1 MARFTSVNFCGVFF
15 ATAVAAIAVA
25 EEVPPSQSRQTHQE
39 WMASLGYQRHSGGW
53 RTAQEIEILDRNE
66 KTNLA
71 QKQWNKKLER
81 LRKELATGDASAAA
95 EELAEITDPHA
106 VPALTAAL
114 ASDPLRRVRLLYV
127 ESLFRIGTPAARA
140 ALVAAA
146 VDHPDH
152 ETRIDATDRLA
163 KLDPQAAANA
173 LAAPLAGPDNP
184 RINRAAAALG
194 RLGVATVVPQL
205 VRVLETRHVVTVGD
219 GPPEGSTTATFT
231 PSGGAGLSM
240 GSSRKQVAVPMKNE
254 QVLQALVTLT
264 GENFGWD
271 LAAWRAWLA
280 RQRAPASIDLRRG

>member
-1 MARFTSVNFCGVFF
+1 MRMIRLITVNVFAAFF
-15 ATAVAAIAVA
+15 AIAAVADDA
-25 EEVPPSQSRQTHQE
+25 PTSQSRESHQE
-39 WMASLGYQRHSGGW
+39 WMAKLGYQRHSGGW
-53 RTAQEIEILDRNE
+53 RTAQEIEIIERNE
-66 KTNLA
+66 KTGLA

-81 LRKELATGDASAAA
+81 LRQDLASGDAA

-114 ASDPLRRVRLLYV
+114 ASDPLRRVRLLYMD
-127 ESLFRIGTPAARA
+127 SLLRIGTPAAQA

-146 VDHPDH
+146 IDHPDP

-163 KLDPQAAANA
+163 KLAPQAAAHA
-173 LAAPLAGPDNP
+173 LAAALAGPDNA

-205 VRVLETRHVVTVGD
+205 VNVLETRHVVTVGD

-240 GSSRKQVAVPMKNE
+240 GSSRRQMAVPMKNE
-254 QVLQALVTLT
+254 QVLEAIVALT

-271 LAAWRAWLA
+271 LTAWRAWLA

>member
-1 MARFTSVNFCGVFF
+1 MIRLITVNVVAALFVMA
-15 ATAVAAIAVA
+15 AVADDA
-25 EEVPPSQSRQTHQE
+25 PTGQSRESHQE
-39 WMASLGYQRHSGGW
+39 WMAKLGYQRHSGGW
-53 RTAQEIEILDRNE
+53 RTAQEIEIIERNE
-66 KTNLA
+66 KTALA
-71 QKQWNKKLER
+71 HKQWNKKLER
-81 LRKELATGDASAAA
+81 LRQDLATGAAADAA
-95 EELAEITDPHA
+95 EELAEITDPQA

-114 ASDPLRRVRLLYV
+114 ASDPLRRVRLLYI
-127 ESLFRIGTPAARA
+127 ESLLRIGTPAAQA

-146 VDHPDH
+146 VDHPDL

-163 KLDPQAAANA
+163 KLAPQAAANA
-173 LAAPLAGPDNP
+173 LAAALAGPDNA

-205 VRVLETRHVVTVGD
+205 VNVLETRHVVTVGD

-240 GSSRKQVAVPMKNE
+240 GSSRRQMAVPMKNE
-254 QVLQALVTLT
+254 QVLEAIVTLT

-271 LAAWRAWLA
+271 LTAWRGWLA

>member
-1 MARFTSVNFCGVFF
+1 MARAITVSICGAFF
-15 ATAVAAIAVA
+15 ATVGTVVVAADDA
-25 EEVPPSQSRQTHQE
+25 PPSQSRQTHQE

-53 RTAQEIEILDRNE
+53 RTAQEIEILERNE
-66 KTNLA
+66 KTDLA

-81 LRKELATGDASAAA
+81 LRRELATGDAAAAA

-114 ASDPLRRVRLLYV
+114 ASDPLRRVRLLYM
-127 ESLFRIGTPAARA
+127 ESLLRIGTPAARA
-140 ALVAAA
+140 ALMAAA
-146 VDHPDH
+146 VDHPDP
-152 ETRIDATDRLA
+152 ETRVDATDRLA
-163 KLDPQAAANA
+163 KLDPQAAATA
-173 LAAPLAGPDNP
+173 VAAAIAGPDNA

-194 RLGVATVVPQL
+194 QLGVTEVVPKL
-205 VRVLETRHVVTVGD
+205 IAVLETRHVVTVGD

-264 GENFGWD
+264 GQNFGWD

-280 RQRAPASIDLRRG
+280 RQRAPASIDLRRD